1 MNSMRSCAL
10 PIIGFVLMALLS
22 LSYGQAPAPSPTS
35 DGMAIDQ
42 GIAYTLLLVAL
53 AITYLLH

>member
-1 MNSMRSCAL
+1 MRSCAL

-35 DGMAIDQ
+35 DGELIFFCK
-42 GIAYTLLLVAL
+42 THNSFLLGLV
-53 AITYLLH
+53 